1 MIKRRIKKIA
11 QTTPIQA
18 EVIDSLDG
26 NSTTDAPSV
35 NAVKKIFDKFEW
47 LLVGKTTGTTKL
59 QLPET
64 FNELYVETNVNGVNL
79 LFNIPRATLSTTEK
93 PFYNG
98 YYFVAENS
106 RAVMIQAT
114 TTQIHLSVAYD
125 NLGDKTG
132 TSTMTVYYR

>member
-35 NAVKKIFDKFEW
+35 NAVKKIFDKFDW

-64 FNELYVETNVNGVNL
+64 FNELYVETNVNEVNL